1 MENIVEA
8 IDPSWSRAVA
18 WIESRLGGKVVHARS
33 QGRWRAAWYF
43 ELERGDE
50 TLPMYFRGH
59 RPGLGTS
66 LYPLEQE
73 MNIFRILE
81 NHDLPVPHMYGLCPD
96 PEGIVMERSPGRP
109 NLALADSQSERE
121 AVLDQY
127 IDALVVMHA
136 IDPQEFEA
144 IGMRRPRS
152 PEDLAFG
159 DLALWEA
166 SYRKQKCRPEPL
178 IEFVTRWLRQNIPT
192 GRSKV
197 SFLHADAG
205 QFIFEKGRLTALL
218 DFELS
223 YLGDPAA
230 DLAGLRTRDLSE
242 PLGDLRRAYRYYESK
257 TGSKID
263 LRVVDYHTIRF
274 SLMTPM
280 AIARVCAAPPP
291 RLNLPQYL
299 GWYLVYGR
307 IPVELIAKLEGVE
320 LEAPAMPEPVS
331 VRYDSGHA
339 VLISILEGLLENA
352 KDTAVR
358 YELDTAMRIA
368 THLKQIQELGHSVA
382 EDDMTD
388 MTKVLGHRPRSWQ
401 EADAELEQ
409 LILSAPP
416 ERNADILRYL
426 YRHTVRQQTLLG
438 SALREMEG
446 SVLQTLE

>member
-1 MENIVEA
+1 MENEGIS
-8 IDPSWSRAVA
+8 DPSWSRAIA
-18 WIESRLGGKVVHARS
+18 WIESQLGGKVVHSRS

-43 ELERGDE
+43 ELERNGE

-59 RPGLGTS
+59 RPGIGTS

-81 NHDLPVPHMYGLCPD
+81 SHDLPVPHMYGLCPD

-121 AVLDQY
+121 SVLDQY
-127 IDALVVMHA
+127 VDALVVMHG

-144 IGMRRPRS
+144 IGMSRPRG
-152 PEDLAFG
+152 PEGLAFG

-178 IEFVTRWLRQNIPT
+178 IEFVTRWLKQNVPI

-205 QFIFEKGRLTALL
+205 QFIFENGKLTALL

-230 DLAGLRTRDLSE
+230 DLAGLRTRDISE
-242 PLGDLRRAYRYYESK
+242 PLGDLRRAYRRYEQK
-257 TGSKID
+257 TGSEID

-280 AIARVCAAPPP
+280 STARVCAAPPP

-307 IPVELIAKLEGVE
+307 LPVELIAKLEGVE
-320 LEAPAMPEPVS
+320 LETPVVPDPVS

-339 VLISILEGLLENA
+339 VLTSILDGLMESA
-352 KDTAVR
+352 KDAAVR

-368 THLKQIQELGHSVA
+368 THLKHIQEMGQSVA

-388 MTKVLGHRPRSWQ
+388 VTKVLGYRPRNWQ
-401 EADAELEQ
+401 EADAQLEE
-409 LILSAPP
+409 LILSAPA
-416 ERNADILRYL
+416 ERNEDILRYL
-426 YRHTVRQQTLLG
+426 YKHTVRQQALLG

-446 SVLQTLE
+446 AVLQTLE